1 MGRAGSEVSTKERR
15 ALHCSSLG
23 TVSAFVQRVVF
34 LSQGKFEQ
42 DFFPLAVP
50 RSLWDLH
57 SPTRTE
63 AGACA
68 PCGGSAGS
76 SALAPT
82 EAQPCALIIGSW
94 PFSWLALSWEQ
105 APTLTLL

>member
-68 PCGGSAGS
+68 PCGVSMKSYSMDWQGS
-76 SALAPT
+76 PT
-82 EAQPCALIIGSW
+82 IVMVFMFCSGFKFLRTAERD
-94 PFSWLALSWEQ
+94 
-105 APTLTLL
+105 